1 MLSFL
6 SHLYKICVI
15 WSMAFYSCYIP
26 IPLILVFFG
35 WLPSAVSAF
44 LLQAGVGV
52 NGLAACHFPPFL

>member
-1 MLSFL
+1 
-6 SHLYKICVI
+6 
-15 WSMAFYSCYIP
+15 MAFYSCYIP